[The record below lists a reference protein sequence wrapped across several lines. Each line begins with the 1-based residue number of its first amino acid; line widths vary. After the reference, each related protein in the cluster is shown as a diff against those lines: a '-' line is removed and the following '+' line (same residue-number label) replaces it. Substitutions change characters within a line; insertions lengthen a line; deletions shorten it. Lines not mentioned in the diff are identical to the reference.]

1 MAGYNHVMDK
11 KSERLVRFGVSM
23 ETSLLKDFD
32 HLIGRKAYTNRS
44 EAIRDYVRE
53 DLSREGW
60 QKGREATAVLAFI
73 YDHHQPKLLNKLSH
87 LEHEHSPLILS
98 NQHVHLDHFHCLEV
112 LTLRGKP
119 AVLQSFSDKVRAF
132 KGVQRT
138 TLSVVQSSQK

>member
-1 MAGYNHVMDK
+1 MDK

-23 ETSLLKDFD
+23 EESLLQDFD

-53 DLSREGW
+53 DLCKEGW
-60 QKGREATAVLAFI
+60 QKGRQATAVLAFV
-73 YDHHQPKLLNKLSH
+73 YDHHMPKLLNKLSH
-87 LEHEHSPLILS
+87 LEHDHSKLILS

-119 AVLQSFSDKVRAF
+119 ATLKAFSDRVRAI
-132 KGVQRT
+132 KGVQRS